1 MINSPLTVIFM
12 MVVNLAMLIIFIRFM
27 FQFAQIDPK
36 HPYSKAT
43 YGISAVVTVFQRIF
57 PDLVGGR
64 ISLSAIILLL
74 LLTYIKIAGLAG
86 IHGEHLTPLVLF
98 FRGTLQAI
106 LMLVT
111 ALKYT
116 VFAGVILS
124 WVILLSNKIHPAME
138 IIMEMAEPIIAP
150 FRRFTPNLGMIDLS
164 TLVALLA
171 LGLIETIIEVVG
183 ANILQQLM

>member
-57 PDLVGGR
+57 PDLAGGR
-64 ISLSAIILLL
+64 ISLSAIVLLL
-74 LLTYIKIAGLAG
+74 ILTYIKIAGLAG